1 MTFFI
6 YLHTLPQPHSL
17 SHVAALTGPDGGE
30 ARPWVIHEPLCWHV
44 RCEAG
49 LYLAHARGETERRE
63 ARWRVLRAIRDRV
76 WRGAGG
82 FSGHERHDSCV
93 IGDRTR

>member
-17 SHVAALTGPDGGE
+17 SHVAALTGPDGGG

-63 ARWRVLRAIRDRV
+63 ARWRVLRLWSRRELDDA
-76 WRGAGG
+76 AG
-82 FSGHERHDSCV
+82 
-93 IGDRTR
+93 